1 MIRWVAPVIQH
12 PGMTVFIGLALAF
25 SGIMDVLE
33 ETVTGF
39 ESKIGTHHGMVFLGM
54 VTMLRGFAEG
64 LRGVDLV
71 VEGEEK
77 D

>member
-39 ESKIGTHHGMVFLGM
+39 ESKIGTHHGMVLLGM

-71 VEGEEK
+71 VEGEEG